1 MKLLLFH
8 PQLLHRTCDRCR
20 TWLYDDKHQVMTRA
34 GCPVRRPSG
43 SPTPCWQCPK
53 QSPEQARGYEYDMR
67 RIARRIELYFQ
78 VRATSG
84 RCLDER
90 AARDALVARHLALVD
105 TLVRAWELARG
116 LPR

>member
-1 MKLLLFH
+1 
-8 PQLLHRTCDRCR
+8 
-20 TWLYDDKHQVMTRA
+20 
-34 GCPVRRPSG
+34 
-43 SPTPCWQCPK
+43 
-53 QSPEQARGYEYDMR
+53 MR